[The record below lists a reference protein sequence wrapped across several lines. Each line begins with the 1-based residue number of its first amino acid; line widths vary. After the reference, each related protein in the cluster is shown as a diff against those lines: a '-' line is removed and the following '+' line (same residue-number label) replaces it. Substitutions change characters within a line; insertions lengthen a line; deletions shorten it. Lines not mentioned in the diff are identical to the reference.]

1 MNTLSVTNN
10 HIKRYQIT
18 SSTILQNGQMIN
30 FIINEITKTTI
41 KNNAENESRR

>member
-1 MNTLSVTNN
+1 
-10 HIKRYQIT
+10 
-18 SSTILQNGQMIN
+18 MIN